1 MGKKYLSRV
10 GSLIRYHITRLLL
23 ESSNDERLQQV
34 NITDVVVNRD
44 TTRAEVFYSLLGS
57 AEERVEVQAALDKAA
72 GWLRSELAPVL
83 RLRNLPQL
91 VFAFDPSLIQGERIE
106 ALLSQLQADG
116 VLQPEPSAPMSA
128 APMSAAPLGGAVG
141 APAGDDDDADAW
153 YDNASDDGDDADD
166 DWDDEDDDWDDDER
180 DEDEEDEEEDDGF

>member
-23 ESSNDERLQQV
+23 ESSNDERLQRV

-44 TTRAEVFYSLLGS
+44 TTRAEVFYSLLGP
-57 AEERVEVQAALDKAA
+57 AEDRAEVQAALNKAA
-72 GWLRSELAPVL
+72 GWLRSELAPAL

-91 VFAFDPSLIQGERIE
+91 VFAFDPSLVQGERIE

-116 VLQPEPSAPMSA
+116 VFSPDTLS
-128 APMSAAPLGGAVG
+128 L
-141 APAGDDDDADAW
+141 APADSFGEAADDDDDVDDAD
-153 YDNASDDGDDADD
+153 DDDDDDWDDDDDEEWNGDDEEDEDD
-166 DWDDEDDDWDDDER
+166 DWDDEDDDSES
-180 DEDEEDEEEDDGF
+180 GA

>member
-91 VFAFDPSLIQGERIE
+91 VFAFDPSLVQGERIE

-116 VLQPEPSAPMSA
+116 VLSPDASSSVATPSRSVADAFVKSA
-128 APMSAAPLGGAVG
+128 DDADADEWGDDDDW
-141 APAGDDDDADAW
+141 DDDDADA
-153 YDNASDDGDDADD
+153 DD
-166 DWDDEDDDWDDDER
+166 DWDAEDDDWDDD
-180 DEDEEDEEEDDGF
+180 DDGPESGA

>member
-91 VFAFDPSLIQGERIE
+91 VFAFDPSLVQGERIE

-166 DWDDEDDDWDDDER
+166 DWDEEDDDWDDDER